1 MIIMY
6 YLNNKI
12 VKATKWSS
20 ITEIVAKLITPITS
34 IVLARLL
41 TPEAFGVV
49 TTLTMVITF
58 AEIFTDAG
66 FQKYLIQHEFIDEV
80 DRDQSTNVAF
90 WSNLIMSLLIWMII
104 GIFADPLVTVVGNP
118 GLGHVLII

>member
-1 MIIMY
+1 MSE
-6 YLNNKI
+6 LNNKI

-20 ITEIVAKLITPITS
+20 ITEVVAKLITPITS

-49 TTLTMVITF
+49 ATLTMVITF

-66 FQKYLIQHEFIDEV
+66 FQKYLILTGQTEDPIIARATILKHGQLT
-80 DRDQSTNVAF
+80 DRYMFLKNYA
-90 WSNLIMSLLIWMII
+90 
-104 GIFADPLVTVVGNP
+104 
-118 GLGHVLII
+118 VL

>member
-1 MIIMY
+1 MPD
-6 YLNNKI
+6 LNKSI

-34 IVLARLL
+34 VVLARLL

-58 AEIFTDAG
+58 SEIFRDAG
-66 FQKYLIQHEFIDEV
+66 FQKYLIQH
-80 DRDQSTNVAF
+80 
-90 WSNLIMSLLIWMII
+90 
-104 GIFADPLVTVVGNP
+104 
-118 GLGHVLII
+118 

>member
-1 MIIMY
+1 MSE
-6 YLNNKI
+6 LNNKI

-49 TTLTMVITF
+49 ATLTMVITF
-58 AEIFTDAG
+58 AEIFT
-66 FQKYLIQHEFIDEV
+66 
-80 DRDQSTNVAF
+80 
-90 WSNLIMSLLIWMII
+90 SNERKCSKII
-104 GIFADPLVTVVGNP
+104 RNRIN
-118 GLGHVLII
+118 